1 MSCVSRDM
9 QPFLIK
15 FMTIVKLFVFL
26 YKIVGN
32 NGGKLD
38 VFSYLCA
45 PKRAGGGLLREGN
58 ERHGACNS
66 LVFRIIIN

>member
-1 MSCVSRDM
+1 MKGIIWCETQEHRD
-9 QPFLIK
+9 FC
-15 FMTIVKLFVFL
+15 FL

-38 VFSYLCA
+38 VFLYLCA